1 MKLELTLSKEA
12 ISKYFSILMTD
23 KNARLRICNNI
34 LVTSNELVENW
45 SVFLEKINLKEQFEQ
60 WFYTEAISTEQY
72 IKKVEIIEATDE
84 NDIIIKTC
92 DSSRDKIIVAD
103 NNIIP
108 ANKRNSFKFV
118 SNVDFNKDKCQR
130 IKVQDIEKVYCRNI
144 CNDIFSLYEEPI
156 VIDVSLNSNSKV
168 LAEYLSK
175 FYENTFQFIIRDMY
189 LCNTENLRNFQK
201 YILPYLDKQN
211 CNIIIQLHWDNSND
225 KNRME
230 SIFNNMLGYNIK
242 LINISNEKYMHES
255 FIESDEYKFN
265 IGYRMRLFGDIDD
278 GLTEQDL
285 ITITKK

>member
-60 WFYTEAISTEQY
+60 WFYTEEISTEQY
-72 IKKVEIIEATDE
+72 IKNVEIIEATDE

-201 YILPYLDKQN
+201 YILPYCSVLYTFLT
-211 CNIIIQLHWDNSND
+211 II
-225 KNRME
+225 
-230 SIFNNMLGYNIK
+230 F
-242 LINISNEKYMHES
+242 
-255 FIESDEYKFN
+255 
-265 IGYRMRLFGDIDD
+265 
-278 GLTEQDL
+278 
-285 ITITKK
+285 